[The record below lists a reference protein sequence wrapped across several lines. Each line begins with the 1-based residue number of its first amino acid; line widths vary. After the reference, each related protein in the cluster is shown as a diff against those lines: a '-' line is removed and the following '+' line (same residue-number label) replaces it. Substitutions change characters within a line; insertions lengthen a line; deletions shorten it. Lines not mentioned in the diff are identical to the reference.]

1 MFRAVMVLPFAS
13 GLRMNIEVL
22 VIDSAE
28 QPSPD

>member
-1 MFRAVMVLPFAS
+1 MMMILPFAG